1 MKLLTLLR
9 HAKSDWS
16 TDAEADFDRP
26 LKDRGRRDAP
36 QMGDYFARL
45 ALVPDL
51 IVSSPAKR
59 ARQTAELFAVAAGY
73 RKEIQWAEEAYMA
86 SSGELISI
94 VRDLPDSAGHVLL
107 IGHNPGLE
115 NLAAQLIGADAYGMA
130 VGIRLPTSAAAHIV
144 LSADVWR
151 EVQTN
156 TGQLQWLVN
165 PKLLEKVGK

>member
-16 TDAEADFDRP
+16 TEGESDFDRP

-45 ALVPDL
+45 DMVPDL

-73 RKEIQWAEEAYMA
+73 RREIHWADSAYMA
-86 SSGELISI
+86 SSGELMSI
-94 VRDLPDSAGHVLL
+94 VRDLPDSAAHVLL

-115 NLAAQLIGADAYGMA
+115 HLAAQLIGADAYGMA
-130 VGIRLPTSAAAHIV
+130 VGIRLPTSAAAHIALAV
-144 LSADVWR
+144 DVWR
-151 EVQTN
+151 EAQTN

-165 PKLLEKVGK
+165 PKLVGKAGK